1 MQRLSKLVWVAGA
14 LIAAAGPALA
24 AAEAEA
30 PYQKNLISVATVSR
44 HGAFATANC
53 LVWVNAEGFGVGPA
67 QLDGF
72 HGLSMNIN
80 PKPLPTETVQQPTT
94 FDSSFA
100 GMKARFPMAP
110 AWVLGA
116 VQKNRAAI
124 EAGCAGD
131 HEGPFKVYTIT
142 ARDAHG

>member
-1 MQRLSKLVWVAGA
+1 MQRVLRMACAVGA

-24 AAEAEA
+24 AAEADA

-53 LVWVNAEGFGVGPA
+53 LVWVNAESFGVGPA
-67 QLDGF
+67 QLGGF

-80 PKPLPTETVQQPTT
+80 PKPPPSETVQQPTT
-94 FDSSFA
+94 FETGLAD
-100 GMKARFPMAP
+100 MKARFPMAP
-110 AWVLGA
+110 AWLLNT

-124 EAGCAGD
+124 EGACAGD
-131 HEGPFKVYTIT
+131 HETPFKVYTIT
-142 ARDAHG
+142 GKDTH